1 MNNKFLNKFCK
12 VLTVIFA
19 VLAIFL
25 ITDYVLSEITDIY
38 AYEDAVGDDA
48 EWNKITEKIE
58 NKTELTDED
67 YAEIFLQSG
76 LGKPAVDK
84 FVSENDVEK
93 IQEYRDYYLLDKEY
107 YCFRKGVF
115 ACHER
120 ITDISGEEI
129 RHPDFADLQNGD
141 IIVTLSIHSLGWRHG
156 HSTIITDAENGVGV
170 QAVMVGE
177 KSNNTQAYSWRK
189 YPLVAVLRPKDTSTE
204 VRNQAALY
212 AEENLK
218 GLYYSLFG
226 GIFSG
231 RDAEKPLKTTQ
242 CAHLVWY
249 SYMVNGIDI
258 APESGRIIT
267 PKDFLK
273 SENLEIV
280 QVYGNITDLI

>member
-1 MNNKFLNKFCK
+1 MKNKRINKLCRAIMAILG
-12 VLTVIFA
+12 VLIVF
-19 VLAIFL
+19 FS
-25 ITDYVLSEITDIY
+25 TDYILSEITDIW
-38 AYEDAVGDDA
+38 AYKDATGDDA
-48 EWNKITEKIE
+48 KWNEIIEKF
-58 NKTELTDED
+58 NNNQPLSTED
-67 YAEIFLQSG
+67 YDEIFLQSG
-76 LGKPAVDK
+76 LGKPAIDK
-84 FVSENDVEK
+84 LISENDVEK
-93 IQEYRDYYLLDKEY
+93 IQEYRDYYLLDKDY
-107 YCFRKGVF
+107 YCFRKGIF

-120 ITDISGEEI
+120 ITDTSGEEI

-177 KSNNTQAYSWRK
+177 KSNNTQVYSWKK

-273 SENLEIV
+273 SENLEVV
-280 QVYGNITDLI
+280 QIYGNITDLI